1 MEWKDRIARLFRRKP
16 EWEREHRRTLIAR
29 HAENLLRE
37 RDINSVTDLVRRHR
51 KSDLTIA
58 GIGLTMNTATSRFLR
73 TPEDAAGK
81 DMLELMDAHQ
91 VERAVLLQGGYL
103 GFQNLYSWQAQQQ
116 WPHRFLAAAAY
127 DPYSRGRDAI
137 VHHLF
142 EEQGIRVVKF
152 EVSTG
157 SGLMATHPVFA
168 LDGEVMR
175 REAAFAAEHGL
186 VFVIDIGKLGSP
198 SSQIG
203 ALRRLILRH
212 PDMKFVVCHLLAP
225 KQTELA
231 QMTDGL
237 EALHL
242 PNVWFDLASLQRNVR
257 PDEPPFPITRHFIAR
272 AVETVGAE
280 RLLFGTDAP
289 SNLCHMTYQQMVDTI
304 AQDPVLAEEQK
315 QMILYENAKKVFWN
329 E

>member
-1 MEWKDRIARLFRRKP
+1 MC
-16 EWEREHRRTLIAR
+16 
-29 HAENLLRE
+29 
-37 RDINSVTDLVRRHR
+37 
-51 KSDLTIA
+51 
-58 GIGLTMNTATSRFLR
+58 
-73 TPEDAAGK
+73 
-81 DMLELMDAHQ
+81 
-91 VERAVLLQGGYL
+91 
-103 GFQNLYSWQAQQQ
+103 
-116 WPHRFLAAAAY
+116 
-127 DPYSRGRDAI
+127 
-137 VHHLF
+137 
-142 EEQGIRVVKF
+142 
-152 EVSTG
+152 
-157 SGLMATHPVFA
+157 
-168 LDGEVMR
+168 

-198 SSQIG
+198 SSQIE

-257 PDEPPFPITRHFIAR
+257 PDEPPFPITRRFIAR

-304 AQDPVLAEEQK
+304 AQDPALAEEQK

>member
-1 MEWKDRIARLFRRKP
+1 MKIIDA
-16 EWEREHRRTLIAR
+16 HV
-29 HAENLLRE
+29 H
-37 RDINSVTDLVRRHR
+37 LVQC
-51 KSDLTIA
+51 IA
-58 GIGLTMNTATSRFLR
+58 GTGAGGELR
-73 TPEDAAGK
+73 SCGGGQGIYADGSVCALIPPAWGTDQVTPER
-81 DMLELMDAHQ
+81 MLELMDAHQ

-157 SGLMATHPVFA
+157 SGLMAAHPVFA
-168 LDGEVMR
+168 LDGEVMC

-257 PDEPPFPITRHFIAR
+257 PDEPPFPITRRFIAR

-304 AQDPVLAEEQK
+304 AQDPALAEEQK

>member
-1 MEWKDRIARLFRRKP
+1 M
-16 EWEREHRRTLIAR
+16 
-29 HAENLLRE
+29 
-37 RDINSVTDLVRRHR
+37 
-51 KSDLTIA
+51 
-58 GIGLTMNTATSRFLR
+58 
-73 TPEDAAGK
+73 
-81 DMLELMDAHQ
+81 
-91 VERAVLLQGGYL
+91 
-103 GFQNLYSWQAQQQ
+103 
-116 WPHRFLAAAAY
+116 AAAAY

-168 LDGEVMR
+168 LDGEVMC

-257 PDEPPFPITRHFIAR
+257 PDEPPFPITRRFIAR

-304 AQDPVLAEEQK
+304 AQDPALAEEQK
-315 QMILYENAKKVFWN
+315 QMILYENANKVFWN

>member
-1 MEWKDRIARLFRRKP
+1 MKIIDA
-16 EWEREHRRTLIAR
+16 HV
-29 HAENLLRE
+29 H
-37 RDINSVTDLVRRHR
+37 LVQC
-51 KSDLTIA
+51 IA
-58 GIGLTMNTATSRFLR
+58 GTGAGGELR
-73 TPEDAAGK
+73 SCGGGQGIYADGSVCALIPPAWGTDQVTPER
-81 DMLELMDAHQ
+81 MLELMDAHQ

-103 GFQNLYSWQAQQQ
+103 GFQNLCSWQAQQQ

-225 KQTELA
+225 KQMELA

-257 PDEPPFPITRHFIAR
+257 PDEPPFPITRRFIAR

-304 AQDPVLAEEQK
+304 ARDPALAEEQK

>member
-1 MEWKDRIARLFRRKP
+1 MKIIDA
-16 EWEREHRRTLIAR
+16 HV
-29 HAENLLRE
+29 H
-37 RDINSVTDLVRRHR
+37 LVQC
-51 KSDLTIA
+51 IA
-58 GIGLTMNTATSRFLR
+58 GTGAGGELR
-73 TPEDAAGK
+73 SCGGGQGIYADGSVCALIPPAWGTDQVTPER
-81 DMLELMDAHQ
+81 MLELMDAHQ

-168 LDGEVMR
+168 LDGEVMC

-257 PDEPPFPITRHFIAR
+257 PDEPPFPITRQFIAR

-304 AQDPVLAEEQK
+304 ARDPALAEEQK
-315 QMILYENAKKVFWN
+315 QLIFYENAKKVFWN

>member
-1 MEWKDRIARLFRRKP
+1 MKIIDA
-16 EWEREHRRTLIAR
+16 HV
-29 HAENLLRE
+29 H
-37 RDINSVTDLVRRHR
+37 LVQC
-51 KSDLTIA
+51 IA
-58 GIGLTMNTATSRFLR
+58 GTGAGGELR
-73 TPEDAAGK
+73 SCGGGQGIYADGSVCALIPPAWGTDQVTPER
-81 DMLELMDAHQ
+81 MLELMDAHQ

-257 PDEPPFPITRHFIAR
+257 PDEPPFPITRRFIAR

-304 AQDPVLAEEQK
+304 AQDPALAEEQK

>member
-1 MEWKDRIARLFRRKP
+1 MKIIDA
-16 EWEREHRRTLIAR
+16 HV
-29 HAENLLRE
+29 H
-37 RDINSVTDLVRRHR
+37 LVQC
-51 KSDLTIA
+51 IA
-58 GIGLTMNTATSRFLR
+58 GTGAGGELR
-73 TPEDAAGK
+73 SCGGGQGIYADGSVCALIPPAWGTDQVTPER
-81 DMLELMDAHQ
+81 MLELMDAHQ

-168 LDGEVMR
+168 LDGEVMC

-257 PDEPPFPITRHFIAR
+257 PDEPPFPITRQFIAR

-289 SNLCHMTYQQMVDTI
+289 SNLCHMTYR
-304 AQDPVLAEEQK
+304 DPALAEEQK
-315 QMILYENAKKVFWN
+315 QLIFYENAKKVFWN

>member
-1 MEWKDRIARLFRRKP
+1 MKIIDA
-16 EWEREHRRTLIAR
+16 HV
-29 HAENLLRE
+29 H
-37 RDINSVTDLVRRHR
+37 LVQC
-51 KSDLTIA
+51 IA
-58 GIGLTMNTATSRFLR
+58 GTGAGGELR
-73 TPEDAAGK
+73 SCGGGQGIYADGSVCALIPPAWGTDQVTPER
-81 DMLELMDAHQ
+81 MLELMDAHQ

-198 SSQIG
+198 SSQIE

-257 PDEPPFPITRHFIAR
+257 PDEPPFPITRRFIAR

-304 AQDPVLAEEQK
+304 AQDPALAEEQK

>member
-1 MEWKDRIARLFRRKP
+1 MKIIDA
-16 EWEREHRRTLIAR
+16 HV
-29 HAENLLRE
+29 H
-37 RDINSVTDLVRRHR
+37 LVQC
-51 KSDLTIA
+51 IA
-58 GIGLTMNTATSRFLR
+58 GTGAGGELR
-73 TPEDAAGK
+73 SCGGGRGIYADGSVCALIPPAWGTDQVTPER
-81 DMLELMDAHQ
+81 MLELMDAHQ

-257 PDEPPFPITRHFIAR
+257 PDEPPFPITRQFIAR

-304 AQDPVLAEEQK
+304 ARDPALAEEQK

>member
-1 MEWKDRIARLFRRKP
+1 
-16 EWEREHRRTLIAR
+16 
-29 HAENLLRE
+29 
-37 RDINSVTDLVRRHR
+37 
-51 KSDLTIA
+51 
-58 GIGLTMNTATSRFLR
+58 
-73 TPEDAAGK
+73 
-81 DMLELMDAHQ
+81 MDAHQ

-168 LDGEVMR
+168 LDGEVMC

-257 PDEPPFPITRHFIAR
+257 PDEPPFPITRRFIAR

-304 AQDPVLAEEQK
+304 AQDPALAEEQK

>member
-1 MEWKDRIARLFRRKP
+1 MKIIDA
-16 EWEREHRRTLIAR
+16 HV
-29 HAENLLRE
+29 H
-37 RDINSVTDLVRRHR
+37 LVQC
-51 KSDLTIA
+51 IA
-58 GIGLTMNTATSRFLR
+58 GTGAGGELR
-73 TPEDAAGK
+73 SCGGGQGIYADGSVCALIPPAWGTDQVTPER
-81 DMLELMDAHQ
+81 MLELMDAHQ

-257 PDEPPFPITRHFIAR
+257 PDEPPFPITRQFIAR

-304 AQDPVLAEEQK
+304 ARDPALAEEQK

>member
-1 MEWKDRIARLFRRKP
+1 MKIIDA
-16 EWEREHRRTLIAR
+16 HV
-29 HAENLLRE
+29 H
-37 RDINSVTDLVRRHR
+37 LVQC
-51 KSDLTIA
+51 IA
-58 GIGLTMNTATSRFLR
+58 GTGAGGELR
-73 TPEDAAGK
+73 SCGGGQGIYADGSVCALIPPAWGTDQVTPER
-81 DMLELMDAHQ
+81 MLELMDAHQ

-257 PDEPPFPITRHFIAR
+257 PDELPFPITRRFIAR

-304 AQDPVLAEEQK
+304 ARDPALAEEQK

>member
-1 MEWKDRIARLFRRKP
+1 MKIIDA
-16 EWEREHRRTLIAR
+16 HV
-29 HAENLLRE
+29 H
-37 RDINSVTDLVRRHR
+37 LVQC
-51 KSDLTIA
+51 IA
-58 GIGLTMNTATSRFLR
+58 GTGAGGELR
-73 TPEDAAGK
+73 SCGGGQGIYADGSVCALIPPAWGTDQVTPER
-81 DMLELMDAHQ
+81 MLELMDAHQ

-103 GFQNLYSWQAQQQ
+103 GFQNLCSWQAQQQ

-257 PDEPPFPITRHFIAR
+257 PDEPPFPITRRFIAR

-304 AQDPVLAEEQK
+304 ARDPALAEEQK

>member
-1 MEWKDRIARLFRRKP
+1 MKIIDA
-16 EWEREHRRTLIAR
+16 HV
-29 HAENLLRE
+29 H
-37 RDINSVTDLVRRHR
+37 LVQC
-51 KSDLTIA
+51 IA
-58 GIGLTMNTATSRFLR
+58 GTGAGGELR
-73 TPEDAAGK
+73 SCGGGQGIYADGSACALIPPAWGTDQVTPER
-81 DMLELMDAHQ
+81 MLELMDAHQ

-257 PDEPPFPITRHFIAR
+257 PDEPPFPITRRFIAR

-304 AQDPVLAEEQK
+304 ARDPALAEEQK

>member
-1 MEWKDRIARLFRRKP
+1 MPTRWSEPFCCKGLSGVP
-16 EWEREHRRTLIAR
+16 ESIQL
-29 HAENLLRE
+29 
-37 RDINSVTDLVRRHR
+37 
-51 KSDLTIA
+51 A
-58 GIGLTMNTATSRFLR
+58 G
-73 TPEDAAGK
+73 AA
-81 DMLELMDAHQ
+81 
-91 VERAVLLQGGYL
+91 AVAASL
-103 GFQNLYSWQAQQQ
+103 
-116 WPHRFLAAAAY
+116 LAAAAY

-168 LDGEVMR
+168 LDGEVMC

-231 QMTDGL
+231 QMTD
-237 EALHL
+237 E
-242 PNVWFDLASLQRNVR
+242 
-257 PDEPPFPITRHFIAR
+257 
-272 AVETVGAE
+272 
-280 RLLFGTDAP
+280 FGSAAP
-289 SNLCHMTYQQMVDTI
+289 
-304 AQDPVLAEEQK
+304 AQCLV
-315 QMILYENAKKVFWN
+315 
-329 E
+329 